1 MDELTEQEDALS
13 QKGFHIFDAHV
24 NVRVQDLVQDDEEG
38 REGILVVGSMAVAG
52 T

>member
-38 REGILVVGSMAVAG
+38 ILGSMAAG